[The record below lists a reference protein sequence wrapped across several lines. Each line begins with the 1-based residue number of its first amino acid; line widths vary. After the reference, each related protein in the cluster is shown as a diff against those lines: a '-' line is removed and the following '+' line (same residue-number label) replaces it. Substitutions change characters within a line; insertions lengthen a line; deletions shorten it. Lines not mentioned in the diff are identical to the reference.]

1 MRNNAFSLEP
11 VAGSHQ
17 AQAYPIHVRHLLDLL
32 AVLESLTNPTQRPMR
47 ADGDASDPPLTA
59 GSGENEPSAAA
70 SQASAEVIRLL
81 SAQDLELAS
90 LGQQSDREIADE
102 VRFLKAAVADELLLH
117 RPWPGREIFFR
128 YLVERQLYGSS
139 FSGDHI
145 IDRVEALLS
154 DPSVHAD
161 ALAAVYLLALN
172 AGFEG
177 RLRNGTQVLA
187 SQAHQMLRHG
197 LFRRAYRREPE
208 PLSAHS
214 RIASAQR
221 RVVSEQAYRHVLSHL
236 VPVRVFRITRGV
248 ALFVAACLFLL
259 AASQIIWLAVSYPV
273 RDALMDRPQSR
284 LLYPSP
290 LGHADV

>member
-1 MRNNAFSLEP
+1 MRDNAFSLEP
-11 VAGSHQ
+11 VAGSRQ

-32 AVLESLTNPTQRPMR
+32 AVLEGLLTSPHFPMR
-47 ADGDASDPPLTA
+47 VDGKATGAPAMSESDQPAANT
-59 GSGENEPSAAA
+59 AA

-81 SAQDLELAS
+81 SAQDLEIAS

-117 RPWPGREIFFR
+117 RPWPGREVFFR
-128 YLVERQLYGSS
+128 YLVERPLYGSS

-154 DPSVHAD
+154 DPSAYAD

-177 RLRNGTQVLA
+177 RLRDGAQAIATR
-187 SQAHQMLRHG
+187 AHQMLRHG

-248 ALFVAACLFLL
+248 ALFFAACLFLL

-284 LLYPSP
+284 LQQPSP
-290 LGHADV
+290 VGHADV

>member
-1 MRNNAFSLEP
+1 MRDNAFSLEP

-32 AVLESLTNPTQRPMR
+32 AVIESLLNPTQGPMHI
-47 ADGDASDPPLTA
+47 DGKASGAPATP
-59 GSGENEPSAAA
+59 GSGQPEANAAA
-70 SQASAEVIRLL
+70 AQASAEVIRLL

-117 RPWPGREIFFR
+117 RPWPGREVFFR

-145 IDRVEALLS
+145 IDRVEVLLS
-154 DPSVHAD
+154 DPSAHAD

-177 RLRNGTQVLA
+177 RLRDGA
-187 SQAHQMLRHG
+187 EAMAARAHQMLRHG

-208 PLSAHS
+208 ALSARS

-284 LLYPSP
+284 LQHPSP
-290 LGHADV
+290 TGHADV

>member
-1 MRNNAFSLEP
+1 MP
-11 VAGSHQ
+11 
-17 AQAYPIHVRHLLDLL
+17 PIHVRHLLDLL
-32 AVLESLTNPTQRPMR
+32 AVLEGLLNPTLGPMR
-47 ADGDASDPPLTA
+47 VDGNASGQPLTA
-59 GSGENEPSAAA
+59 GSGQPEANVAA

-117 RPWPGREIFFR
+117 RPWPGREVFFH

-145 IDRVEALLS
+145 IDRVEVLLS
-154 DPSVHAD
+154 DPSAHAD
-161 ALAAVYLLALN
+161 ALAGVYLLALN

-177 RLRNGTQVLA
+177 RLRDGTQA
-187 SQAHQMLRHG
+187 MAGRAHQMLRHG

-208 PLSAHS
+208 PLSAQS
-214 RIASAQR
+214 RIPSAQR

-236 VPVRVFRITRGV
+236 VPVRVFRLTRGV
-248 ALFVAACLFLL
+248 ALFFAACLFLL

-273 RDALMDRPQSR
+273 RDALIDRPQSR
-284 LLYPSP
+284 LQSPS
-290 LGHADV
+290 LTGHADV